1 MIFRWNFLK
10 KGKRQRFDF
19 PQISEEDVLCVCGGG
34 AKYTPDYV
42 P

>member
-1 MIFRWNFLK
+1 MKFSGKR
-10 KGKRQRFDF
+10 GKRQRFNF

-34 AKYTPDYV
+34 GGANYTPDYV